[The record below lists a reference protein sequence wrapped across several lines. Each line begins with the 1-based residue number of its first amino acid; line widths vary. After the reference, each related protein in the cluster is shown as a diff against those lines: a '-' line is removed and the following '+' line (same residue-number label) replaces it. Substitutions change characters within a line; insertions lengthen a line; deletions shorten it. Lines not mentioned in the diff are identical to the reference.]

1 MPVPIIAAGAAAIAS
16 RLAAKKLAQAAAK
29 KAAQT
34 VATRARANSAKAAVA
49 VAPKK
54 LKGQVKVAKLVSP
67 KKTNTGAIKINTN
80 PKPAVV
86 KPKKI
91 NPPSYNQL
99 KGMPNL
105 VKVDSAKGN
114 SIKKVAYRKMTS
126 N

>member
-1 MPVPIIAAGAAAIAS
+1 MAS
-16 RLAAKKLAQAAAK
+16 RIQEGGGGMGSSG
-29 KAAQT
+29 
-34 VATRARANSAKAAVA
+34 ATRARANSAAAA
-49 VAPKK
+49 KTVAPKK
-54 LKGQVKVAKLVSP
+54 LKGPVKIAKKAAPTSP
-67 KKTNTGAIKINTN
+67 NKPGTNTIKINTN